1 MELAHWLK
9 RQMDQKDVN
18 ALGLSYAINVS
29 HVTIGK
35 WLRGTYIPKPT
46 NCRKLAAY
54 FGVPED
60 HVLSI
65 AGHRKTITP
74 GGDLAEPRPVYR
86 TGPRAALDLL
96 LDRLT
101 DDQLRSL
108 LKFLESLL

>member
-9 RQMDQKDVN
+9 QQMDQKNVN

-35 WLRGTYIPKPT
+35 WLKGTYTPKPA

-54 FGVPED
+54 FRIPED
-60 HVLSI
+60 KVLLI
-65 AGHRKTITP
+65 AGHRKLPNP
-74 GGDLAEPRPVYR
+74 GGDLAEPLPVYR
-86 TGPRAALDLL
+86 TGPRADLARL

-101 DDQLRSL
+101 DDQIHPL
-108 LKFLESLL
+108 LKFLESML

>member
-9 RQMDQKDVN
+9 LRMNEKDVN

-35 WLRGTYIPKPT
+35 WLKGTYVPKPT

-65 AGHRKTITP
+65 AGHRKLPEST
-74 GGDLAEPRPVYR
+74 GDLAEPRPVYR
-86 TGPRAALDLL
+86 TGPRADLARL

-101 DDQLRSL
+101 DDQILAL